1 LYSGQVDFGFYKL
14 ICTICNG
21 VQYVDN
27 LVGISYE
34 IYNSCGGNHLL
45 TNGNMIAVASY
56 GNSDYYKCKYCRYVA
71 PFSFNV
77 TQNYVKTYYSPS
89 VHKQSNAVEG
99 LEYTVSY
106 EEHTL
111 ENHTCIECGSH
122 VEMYDNIYTN
132 ISDTQHEVSCS
143 CGEIISIRDHSA
155 NRYSYVN
162 SLEHGVYCVCGL
174 LLSYEPHRKVSSGLK
189 TYCRD
194 CGHIFSG
201 SGFTPGIMSGND
213 GFVNE

>member
-1 LYSGQVDFGFYKL
+1 MYD
-14 ICTICNG
+14 
-21 VQYVDN
+21 DN
-27 LVGISYE
+27 
-34 IYNSCGGNHLL
+34 
-45 TNGNMIAVASY
+45 
-56 GNSDYYKCKYCRYVA
+56 
-71 PFSFNV
+71 NV
-77 TQNYVKTYYSPS
+77 TYRLGINWKDIIIKVILLILFVILLFWLFPR
-89 VHKQSNAVEG
+89 NDMD
-99 LEYTVSY
+99 
-106 EEHTL
+106 
-111 ENHTCIECGSH
+111 IF
-122 VEMYDNIYTN
+122 YDNIYTN

-143 CGEIISIRDHSA
+143 CGEIISIRDHRA
-155 NRYSYVN
+155 NGYSYVN